1 MYSTVLRSRA
11 YKNHAIN
18 GKWSETIAKIGKA
31 TSELRDRA
39 RENVADAKGDV
50 EGCATEFRRNRMRN
64 DEEMSKTVETE
75 GYVGV
80 LR

>member
-1 MYSTVLRSRA
+1 MYSTALRSRA

-18 GKWSETIAKIGKA
+18 GKWSETMAKIGKA

-50 EGCATEFRRNRMRN
+50 EGCATKFRRNRTRN
-64 DEEMSKTVETE
+64 GEEISKTVKIE

-80 LR
+80 L